1 MDTKGDGQPINAVLT
16 FGRTV
21 ASDDARPVERPT
33 RRLLLTGLSLLMV
46 AAPLCGWTD
55 LTRGGWRRQA
65 VAAGDLDRSTNTGGQ
80 RWKLVGGRQ
89 GVQGQEQFV
98 LVEEASESNPKLY
111 DDVIRHLCRKD
122 EWCGLHFWSNS
133 ALIPNHLPMS
143 DLQATSEVAN
153 YTRNPDTGFEQFVWN
168 CHVHNDPLN
177 CFSYQ

>member
-1 MDTKGDGQPINAVLT
+1 
-16 FGRTV
+16 
-21 ASDDARPVERPT
+21 
-33 RRLLLTGLSLLMV
+33 MV
-46 AAPLCGWTD
+46 AALLCGWAD
-55 LTRGGWRRQA
+55 LPSRRRGLQA
-65 VAAGDLDRSTNTGGQ
+65 TSGDLEQIANTQ
-80 RWKLVGGRQ
+80 RKGWKLVGSQQ

-98 LVEEASESNPKLY
+98 LVEETSESNRKLY
-111 DDVIRHLCRKD
+111 DDVIKHLCRKD

-153 YTRNPDTGFEQFVWN
+153 YTQNPDTGFEQFVWN

>member
-1 MDTKGDGQPINAVLT
+1 MATKNDLQPISAVLT
-16 FGRTV
+16 IKRTAV
-21 ASDDARPVERPT
+21 SDNVRPAEPRARS
-33 RRLLLTGLSLLMV
+33 LFLNGLSLLIV
-46 AAPLCGWTD
+46 GALLSGWVI
-55 LTRGGWRRQA
+55 LPSRRQRLQ
-65 VAAGDLDRSTNTGGQ
+65 AASGLDQIANTQTKG
-80 RWKLVGGRQ
+80 WKLVGGQQ
-89 GVQGQEQFV
+89 GVQGREQFV
-98 LVEEASESNPKLY
+98 LVEETSKSNPKLY
-111 DDVIRHLCRKD
+111 DDAIAHLCRKD